1 MIKFIGGL
9 DVVSV
14 LALELGY
21 VICLANGEA
30 YMIGY
35 HEEIDLIKQG

>member
-14 LALELGY
+14 LTTDKGY
-21 VICLANGEA
+21 VMCLANGDA
-30 YMIGY
+30 YIIGY
-35 HEEIDLIKQG
+35 EEEIDLIKVG